1 MSYHNSWLLLLLLNC
16 VGFAA
21 GEGTNCGRGCSFSF
35 FSFLILHLSYFLY
48 NAERSV
54 PSFAARSFLLLSL
67 FLVLFCRFYAV
78 FPPSISPQN
87 IKTPA
92 QKELRRLC
100 GGNTPKYVAGQ
111 VLGVLNCLTADPGLI
126 SASMPE
132 DEEPDYIQALR
143 RKLAELLKETPVD
156 EDTARRTALDLA
168 AKQLDAIGPEE
179 YETER
184 LRRVFK
190 SAVPLKDLD
199 TDLLRGSVQRIT
211 IRKRHAVVRLKNEQ
225 IIEGGSGK

>member
-1 MSYHNSWLLLLLLNC
+1 M
-16 VGFAA
+16 
-21 GEGTNCGRGCSFSF
+21 
-35 FSFLILHLSYFLY
+35 
-48 NAERSV
+48 
-54 PSFAARSFLLLSL
+54 
-67 FLVLFCRFYAV
+67 
-78 FPPSISPQN
+78 
-87 IKTPA
+87 
-92 QKELRRLC
+92 
-100 GGNTPKYVAGQ
+100 
-111 VLGVLNCLTADPGLI
+111 
-126 SASMPE
+126 
-132 DEEPDYIQALR
+132 
-143 RKLAELLKETPVD
+143 D